1 MGNQFSVWMK
11 FDDSLLFGV
20 CTCVVTSMRCWSQQ
34 VYLRNLLIESSLHG
48 IINKHFN
55 LLVIFGVEKKRHKH
69 STVIHTCMIYYEDKC
84 LSSDSTYLYIAC
96 YLEWHVLSL
105 FLACVYINS
114 CTEMCLLIQ
123 QTSLDAILDILHGWN
138 VICISLPKV
147 SHITD
152 LSCLF
157 PHSFSRGRRC
167 KRPGPPFQATT
178 LPFGPHLRPPRQ
190 RSIPPISPSWW
201 PWLPCP
207 SIPHRQRSTTS
218 LRSDST
224 RLQTQITAHLLYLD
238 HVFTSGY
245 FDVLDC
251 VCCDVYVKIWL
262 QIISLSQVDVLLAVI
277 NIIFT
282 NLFVVWFYST
292 VTVLLSM

>member
-1 MGNQFSVWMK
+1 MFTYSADFFRCHFRHTTWLKHYTYQFAQK
-11 FDDSLLFGV
+11 L
-20 CTCVVTSMRCWSQQ
+20 
-34 VYLRNLLIESSLHG
+34 
-48 IINKHFN
+48 
-55 LLVIFGVEKKRHKH
+55 
-69 STVIHTCMIYYEDKC
+69 
-84 LSSDSTYLYIAC
+84 
-96 YLEWHVLSL
+96 
-105 FLACVYINS
+105 
-114 CTEMCLLIQ
+114 
-123 QTSLDAILDILHGWN
+123 
-138 VICISLPKV
+138 

-224 RLQTQITAHLLYLD
+224 RLQIGITLHLLYLD
-238 HVFTSGY
+238 HVFTSAY
-245 FDVLDC
+245 FNVLDC
-251 VCCDVYVKIWL
+251 VCCDVYVNIWL
-262 QIISLSQVDVLLAVI
+262 QIISVSDWWCIVSLICLSCD
-277 NIIFT
+277 
-282 NLFVVWFYST
+282 ST
-292 VTVLLSM
+292 VPSQCSSVCRASSTVPSPAHWTQYLLCWTHSRGLPCTLWWV

>member
-1 MGNQFSVWMK
+1 MVETLYVSVCQR
-11 FDDSLLFGV
+11 L
-20 CTCVVTSMRCWSQQ
+20 
-34 VYLRNLLIESSLHG
+34 
-48 IINKHFN
+48 
-55 LLVIFGVEKKRHKH
+55 
-69 STVIHTCMIYYEDKC
+69 
-84 LSSDSTYLYIAC
+84 
-96 YLEWHVLSL
+96 
-105 FLACVYINS
+105 
-114 CTEMCLLIQ
+114 
-123 QTSLDAILDILHGWN
+123 
-138 VICISLPKV
+138 

-224 RLQTQITAHLLYLD
+224 RLQTGITLHLLYLD

-245 FDVLDC
+245 FNVLDC
-251 VCCDVYVKIWL
+251 VCCDVYVNIWL
-262 QIISLSQVDVLLAVI
+262 QIISVSGWWHIVCSYTCW
-277 NIIFT
+277 IFT
-282 NLFVVWFYST
+282 NSLVMWLYST